1 MSRQLPAHRIWAMPI
16 LLGVSSAI
24 GLSAAL
30 LGDGIWDV
38 LSWISLGVPVLLCLR
53 YLIRPST
60 LLDPTLTRF
69 RVSSEP

>member
-1 MSRQLPAHRIWAMPI
+1 MTRQLPARRIWAMPI

-38 LSWISLGVPVLLCLR
+38 LSWISLGVPALLCLR
-53 YLIRPST
+53 YLIRPPA
-60 LLDPTLTRF
+60 LFTR
-69 RVSSEP
+69 P

>member
-1 MSRQLPAHRIWAMPI
+1 MSRQLPAHQIWAMPI

-60 LLDPTLTRF
+60 LSTRL
-69 RVSSEP
+69 